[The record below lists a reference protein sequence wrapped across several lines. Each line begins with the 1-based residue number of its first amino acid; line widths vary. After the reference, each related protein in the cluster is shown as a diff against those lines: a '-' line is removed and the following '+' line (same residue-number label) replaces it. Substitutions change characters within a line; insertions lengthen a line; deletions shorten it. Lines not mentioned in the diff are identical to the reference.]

1 MFDREKI
8 SDQQFLETKM
18 GIVTQGG
25 NWFHTT
31 REQLKSFAP
40 GLLEKVSL
48 KTLIQNA
55 EAWIKSADSL
65 SLILLY
71 ALLIWSNPWLAAAV
85 ALLFHWFWYN
95 YKSAFVIR
103 GAAPFLRFIN
113 SDAFLFVI
121 AFISLSYLGFQ
132 QAYLATGIG
141 IIYFF
146 GMKPGFLRK
155 GWDKLNNTSEN
166 ELTPNDKVLK
176 MIIIKQ
182 AMRHNAT
189 PADVQ
194 KMEERLKELA
204 LNRKK
209 GDR

>member
-1 MFDREKI
+1 MFDRDIK
-8 SDQQFLETKM
+8 SDQYFLETQM
-18 GIVTQGG
+18 GIVTQSG

-31 REQLKSFAP
+31 SEHLESFAP
-40 GLLEKVSL
+40 GLLEKVPL
-48 KTLIQNA
+48 KKLIQNA

-65 SLILLY
+65 ALILLY
-71 ALLIWSNPWLAAAV
+71 ALLIWSNPWLAAAI
-85 ALLFHWFWYN
+85 ALLFHWLWYH
-95 YKSAFVIR
+95 YKSGFVIR
-103 GAAPFLRFIN
+103 GVAPFLRFIN
-113 SDAFLFVI
+113 SDGFLFVI

-141 IIYFF
+141 IVYFF
-146 GMKPGFLRK
+146 MLKPGFLCK
-155 GWDKLNNTSEN
+155 GWDKLNKTGAD

-182 AMRHNAT
+182 AMRHNSA

-209 GDR
+209 GDG